1 MPVVRVAKKMKCG
14 ICQAELGTYCDEIWI
29 DYAGNLIG
37 LIRAD
42 NPSSDTSDGPVL
54 VMAHLDEIAMA
65 IKKINEDGSLQVTA
79 LGGINPV
86 NFGMCPVDIMGDK
99 AVRPGVLS
107 YGSMHMTGQSQQGKD
122 VQSGNVQWQDVHV
135 VTRLSTEELV
145 ESGIRPGTRVV
156 MSQHWRKPFNLPDAV
171 AAHFLDDRAPVAAVL
186 AAVARLRTPAIS
198 SPTTCILLL
207 PRWKRK
213 PTQAL
218 FSLQNIC
225 PAPWPSQLRWGRLRW
240 NMAPS

>member
-1 MPVVRVAKKMKCG
+1 MSEIDLLSKLLNARGPGGEENEVRQ

-29 DYAGNLIG
+29 DDAGNLIG

-42 NPSSDTSDGPVL
+42 NPSPDTSDGPVL

-65 IKKINEDGSLQVTA
+65 IKKINDDGSLQVTA

-122 VQSGNVQWQDVHV
+122 
-135 VTRLSTEELV
+135 
-145 ESGIRPGTRVV
+145 
-156 MSQHWRKPFNLPDAV
+156 AV
-171 AAHFLDDRAPVAAVL
+171 RQCSMAGRACGH
-186 AAVARLRTPAIS
+186 TPLKGGA
-198 SPTTCILLL
+198 
-207 PRWKRK
+207 
-213 PTQAL
+213 
-218 FSLQNIC
+218 
-225 PAPWPSQLRWGRLRW
+225 G
-240 NMAPS
+240 